1 MAVLGKQ
8 NNLASREKNS
18 IVPAILA
25 IHPGISWVKV
35 GTMILKSFQLQLWVL
50 DSRLRQTAPVHLQE
64 KCHIELKTFPETV
77 HVSWE
82 RSSDTKALQT
92 ASLSLC
98 QLVWSI
104 WSYLETPR
112 IVGGCLWVYL
122 LRYFYSRLRVRT
134 HPTSR
139 WCQSHRLGAR
149 TECKGTMEKVNPASM
164 VTISA
169 PWLSSIHCFALPLTL

>member
-18 IVPAILA
+18 IVLAILA

-77 HVSWE
+77 YVSWE

-92 ASLSLC
+92 ASLFVSTGVVN
-98 QLVWSI
+98 LVLFRNPQDCGGMPVGVSVTA
-104 WSYLETPR
+104 LLQQTKGEDTP
-112 IVGGCLWVYL
+112 Y
-122 LRYFYSRLRVRT
+122 
-134 HPTSR
+134 
-139 WCQSHRLGAR
+139 
-149 TECKGTMEKVNPASM
+149 K
-164 VTISA
+164 
-169 PWLSSIHCFALPLTL
+169 